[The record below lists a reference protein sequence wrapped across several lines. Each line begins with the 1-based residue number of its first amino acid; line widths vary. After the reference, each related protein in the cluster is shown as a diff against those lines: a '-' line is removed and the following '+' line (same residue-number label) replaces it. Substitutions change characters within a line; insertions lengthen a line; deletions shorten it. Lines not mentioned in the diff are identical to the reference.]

1 MSDLL
6 SWLAVVGIMMFVAA
20 FVLAAICF
28 AQEALTFL
36 RLLRGRRFRLQV
48 ARRSAALERQTASDE
63 PPDAP
68 RGWGFDR

>member
-20 FVLAAICF
+20 FMLAAICF

-36 RLLRGRRFRLQV
+36 RLFRRRHV
-48 ARRSAALERQTASDE
+48 RPHAGRRSAALERAAASE
-63 PPDAP
+63 E
-68 RGWGFDR
+68 RGFDR

>member
-28 AQEALTFL
+28 AEEALTFVRL
-36 RLLRGRRFRLQV
+36 RRGRRAWFLATRH
-48 ARRSAALERQTASDE
+48 SPALEPQRASEE
-63 PPDAP
+63 PPDAAH
-68 RGWGFDR
+68 GFGFDG